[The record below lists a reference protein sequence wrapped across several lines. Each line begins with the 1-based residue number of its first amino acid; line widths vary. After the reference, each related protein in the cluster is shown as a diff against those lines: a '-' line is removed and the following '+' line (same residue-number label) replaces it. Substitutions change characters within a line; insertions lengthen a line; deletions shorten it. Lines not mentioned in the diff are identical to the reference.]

1 MKKYARIAL
10 SFAVALG
17 FAACDES
24 PTGDEAGSMTLM
36 LTDAPADFRRAIV
49 TIERVELLGGDGDD
63 GESSEGGDRI
73 VLLDEP
79 WTGDLLELSN
89 DVAELTREITV
100 PGGSYSQLRFI
111 ISGGCIE
118 VETEA
123 GSDVHASSGYLE
135 CGAADG
141 NLQMPS
147 FGSSGLKV
155 NLPGGFRIDGEHR
168 IVLVD
173 FDVSES
179 FGHVAG
185 SSGQWVMHPVIRATE
200 VVLSGNLDV
209 ALLVPDSVELPG
221 EISADSFAVRLDDE
235 PAVPV
240 IDGIASFGFLVPGTY
255 SIELVVPEGVTVTTD
270 PELPLEIDIGSAADA
285 TAEITITSAS

>member
-1 MKKYARIAL
+1 MRKYGIAL
-10 SFAVALG
+10 SVLAAFAL
-17 FAACDES
+17 AACDES
-24 PTGDEAGSMTLM
+24 PTGDDAGSMSLM
-36 LTDAPADFRRAIV
+36 ITDAPGDFLEAVV
-49 TIERVELLGGDGDD
+49 TIERVELLREGEEGDEENGDGN
-63 GESSEGGDRI
+63 RI

-79 WTGDLLELSN
+79 WTGNLLELSN
-89 DVAELTREITV
+89 DVAELTDEITV

-118 VETEA
+118 VETDD
-123 GSDVHASSGYLE
+123 GSDVYASDGYTQ

-141 NLQMPS
+141 NLQMTSLPT
-147 FGSSGLKV
+147 SGLKID
-155 NLPGGFRIDGEHR
+155 LPGGFRIDGDRR

-185 SSGQWVMHPVIRATE
+185 NSGQWVMHPVIRATE

-209 ALLVPDSVELPG
+209 SLIVPDSVDLPREL
-221 EISADSFAVRLDDE
+221 SADSFSIVLDDE

-240 IDGIASFGFLVPGTY
+240 VDGVASFGFIVPGTY
-255 SIELVVPEGVTVTTD
+255 SVDLVAPAGVTVTTD
-270 PELPLEIDIGSAADA
+270 PALPLEIEIGSSADA